1 MFSLIPLPYRIL
13 AILLLLVGVFG
24 YGYIKGSHKADVELA
39 AYASKFQA
47 LKIALDEE
55 KANIKEKI
63 VTEYVDR
70 IEVVKEKEYVYRE
83 KAKTSVPAQ
92 YTLSNGWVY
101 LHDVSAT
108 GGNADDAR
116 TSDAT
121 ASDVKDNQAL
131 GVVVENYSLCR
142 QNAEQLISLQDYITK
157 VKAAVEK
164 ANKNPN
170 KK

>member
-1 MFSLIPLPYRIL
+1 MFSVIPIQYKLL

-24 YGYIKGSHKADVELA
+24 YGYMKGSHKADVELTA
-39 AYASKFQA
+39 FANRAQA
-47 LKIALDEE
+47 MQIALNTER
-55 KANIKEKI
+55 ANIKEKI
-63 VTEYVDR
+63 VTQYVDR

-83 KAKTSVPAQ
+83 KAKTVVPAQ

-121 ASDVKDNQAL
+121 ASEIKENQAL
-131 GVVVENYSLCR
+131 GVVVENYSICQ
-142 QNAEQLISLQDYITK
+142 QNAQQLVALQDYIQR
-157 VKAAVEK
+157 VKGAVDK
-164 ANKNPN
+164 ANKNPV

>member
-1 MFSLIPLPYRIL
+1 MFSVIPIQYKLL

-24 YGYIKGSHKADVELA
+24 YGYMKGSHKADVELTA
-39 AYASKFQA
+39 FANRAQA
-47 LKIALDEE
+47 MQIALNAE
-55 KANIKEKI
+55 KANIKERI
-63 VTEYVDR
+63 VTEYVDKVQ
-70 IEVVKEKEYVYRE
+70 VVKEREYVYRE
-83 KAKTSVPAQ
+83 KAKTVVPAQ

-121 ASDVKDNQAL
+121 ASDIKDNQAL
-131 GVVVENYSLCR
+131 GVVVENYSICQ
-142 QNAEQLISLQDYITK
+142 QNAQQLVALQDYIQR
-157 VKAAVEK
+157 VKGAVDK
-164 ANKNPN
+164 ANKNPV